1 MSPRYATGGENPV
14 GALKNVVMGW
24 LMGGL
29 NAQQETARRV
39 EGARPAAGAGKCW
52 RSASGRAERF
62 AGCWRQR
69 RPLGLV
75 AGVDHSE
82 LMVARARRR
91 LNGRRGDAAL
101 DLRVADA
108 GDLPFPDEKFDVA
121 FAVNSFHLWPDKER
135 ALAEM
140 AGVLKPGGD
149 LLLSIRDFRM
159 EGRFEPPGKGA
170 AIAKAASEMLKDL
183 GLHESACARSSV
195 RRAAPPCWC
204 AGRSSV
210 EKASRDLRGLG
221 RAVRKPRRAIVRPSD
236 RSIVRAGIR
245 EQASAGSPVTE
256 CGEAVPARTSAPKMS
271 GSRRRAGTCSV
282 PNPDQSQTRPAAVE
296 VARMKCTPGLDGGA
310 DPR

>member
-1 MSPRYATGGENPV
+1 MSPHMQQAVKPR
-14 GALKNVVMGW
+14 GALGVVMGW

-29 NAQQETARRV
+29 NAQQNRATVDALDPPP
-39 EGARPAAGAGKCW
+39 GAAVLEIGFGP
-52 RSASGRAERF
+52 GRALEML
-62 AGCWRQR
+62 ATR

-149 LLLSIRDFRM
+149 LLLSIRDVRM

-170 AIAKAASEMLKDL
+170 ATAKAASEMLKDL
-183 GLHESACARSSV
+183 GLQV
-195 RRAAPPCWC
+195 R
-204 AGRSSV
+204 
-210 EKASRDLRGLG
+210 LREI
-221 RAVRKPRRAIVRPSD
+221 VHSPRRATLLVRG
-236 RSIVRAGIR
+236 RKCGRA
-245 EQASAGSPVTE
+245 
-256 CGEAVPARTSAPKMS
+256 EA
-271 GSRRRAGTCSV
+271 
-282 PNPDQSQTRPAAVE
+282 D
-296 VARMKCTPGLDGGA
+296 
-310 DPR
+310 